1 MNVLEL
7 FAGTCS
13 FSKEARKRGHNTFTV
28 ELNPEFETD
37 YIGSVLDLK
46 KEDIPFIPDII
57 WASPP
62 CQAFSVAA
70 IGKNWTKHSDGTIES
85 KNPRAELGMQLA
97 KRTLEIISW
106 FPNAY
111 YFIENPRGML
121 RKMPFMFNQ
130 PIRNTVTYCTYGDTR
145 MKPTDIFS
153 NCSQWTPRPHCKN
166 GDTCHVAAPR
176 GSVTGTQGIKGARD
190 RAIIPPDLCKE
201 ILSVFE

>member
-13 FSKEARKRGHNTFTV
+13 FSKEAKLKGHKTFTV
-28 ELNPEFETD
+28 ELNPEFKTD

-62 CQAFSVAA
+62 CQGFSVAA
-70 IGKNWTKHSDGTIES
+70 IGKNWIKHEDGMVEPKS
-85 KNPRAELGMQLA
+85 ASAELAMQLA

-106 FPNAY
+106 YPNAS

-121 RKMPFMFNQ
+121 RKMPFMFSQ
-130 PIRNTVTYCTYGDTR
+130 PFRSTVSYCQYGETR
-145 MKPTDIFS
+145 MKPTDIFH
-153 NCSQWTPRPHCKN
+153 NCGIWNPKPACKN

-176 GSVTGTQGIKGARD
+176 GSITGTQGIKGARD

-201 ILSVFE
+201 ILNVFE